1 MTRRELRALD
11 VPAVVVTGPWSPP
24 HVVAAADALA
34 ALLPAA
40 TRADDGDLVAAARTL
55 LASP

>member
-1 MTRRELRALD
+1 MD
-11 VPAVVVTGPWSPP
+11 VPAVVLTGPSSPP

-34 ALLPAA
+34 GLLPAA
-40 TRADDGDLVAAARTL
+40 RRADDGDLVAAARTL